1 MDGWYSMEDVMLY
14 SKTIANKRYNNPSSP
29 LNAIAGWGGV
39 MRGSNKWC
47 KMSHR
52 DVNARRILSC
62 SGRVRCS
69 PQSPGVKG
77 SGGFL
82 QRLASAWCA
91 SRSGSQSVGMLGAVE
106 DGLTDSV
113 PPFPPVFFFFFFL
126 SWLLAFG
133 CPLSIR
139 RQAGKCHGWEWAMVF
154 SASRGETE
162 EEEVQR
168 RRRWSGGDGD
178 GGGVRGGFGGSKH
191 DGVSCPPTHAPLI
204 PPPPFPSFPLL
215 LILIT
220 HTNAR
225 EEEEDADPLDR
236 FFVFISAL
244 ISLLHPSILPLQL
257 RGYHLGIT
265 GEKNSDSSHCLRESM
280 KIQTLWRCAIT
291 FTHTQQRHF
300 IQNGLLLKYG
310 HFNHMCNN

>member
-1 MDGWYSMEDVMLY
+1 MDGWYSMEDLMLY
-14 SKTIANKRYNNPSSP
+14 SKIIANKRYNNPSSP

-52 DVNARRILSC
+52 DVNARRILSYAVSGVVHNPPVWKGAAASC
-62 SGRVRCS
+62 SASPPPGASLAPDRRASRCS
-69 PQSPGVKG
+69 VLWK
-77 SGGFL
+77 
-82 QRLASAWCA
+82 
-91 SRSGSQSVGMLGAVE
+91 
-106 DGLTDSV
+106 TDSQTASLLS
-113 PPFPPVFFFFFFL
+113 PQFFFFFFFL

-191 DGVSCPPTHAPLI
+191 DGVSCPPTHAPPHPSSSLSFFS
-204 PPPPFPSFPLL
+204 PPPYPYH
-215 LILIT
+215 T
-220 HTNAR
+220 HKR
-225 EEEEDADPLDR
+225 QRRRRRRRPPRSLFCFYLRADFTPPP
-236 FFVFISAL
+236 
-244 ISLLHPSILPLQL
+244 LHPPPAAARLSS
-257 RGYHLGIT
+257 RDNW
-265 GEKNSDSSHCLRESM
+265 GEE
-280 KIQTLWRCAIT
+280 
-291 FTHTQQRHF
+291 
-300 IQNGLLLKYG
+300 
-310 HFNHMCNN
+310 

>member
-1 MDGWYSMEDVMLY
+1 MDGWYSMEDLMLY
-14 SKTIANKRYNNPSSP
+14 SKIIANKRYNNPSSP

-52 DVNARRILSC
+52 DVNARRILSYAVSGVVHNPPVWKGAAASC
-62 SGRVRCS
+62 SASPPPGARLAPDRRASGCSVLWKTDSQTASLLS
-69 PQSPGVKG
+69 PQ
-77 SGGFL
+77 F
-82 QRLASAWCA
+82 
-91 SRSGSQSVGMLGAVE
+91 
-106 DGLTDSV
+106 
-113 PPFPPVFFFFFFL
+113 FFFFFFL

-191 DGVSCPPTHAPLI
+191 DGVSCPPTHAPPHPSSSLSFFS
-204 PPPPFPSFPLL
+204 PPPYPYH
-215 LILIT
+215 T
-220 HTNAR
+220 HKR
-225 EEEEDADPLDR
+225 QRRRRRRRPPRSLFCFYLRADFTPPP
-236 FFVFISAL
+236 
-244 ISLLHPSILPLQL
+244 LHPPPAAARLSS
-257 RGYHLGIT
+257 RDNW
-265 GEKNSDSSHCLRESM
+265 GEE
-280 KIQTLWRCAIT
+280 
-291 FTHTQQRHF
+291 
-300 IQNGLLLKYG
+300 
-310 HFNHMCNN
+310 

>member
-1 MDGWYSMEDVMLY
+1 MDGWYSMEDLMLY
-14 SKTIANKRYNNPSSP
+14 SKIIANKRYNNPSSP

-191 DGVSCPPTHAPLI
+191 DGVSCPPPHPSSSLSFFS
-204 PPPPFPSFPLL
+204 PPPYPYH
-215 LILIT
+215 T
-220 HTNAR
+220 HKR
-225 EEEEDADPLDR
+225 QRRRRRRRPPRSLFCFYLRADFTPPP
-236 FFVFISAL
+236 
-244 ISLLHPSILPLQL
+244 LHPPPAAARLSSQDNW
-257 RGYHLGIT
+257 
-265 GEKNSDSSHCLRESM
+265 GEE
-280 KIQTLWRCAIT
+280 
-291 FTHTQQRHF
+291 
-300 IQNGLLLKYG
+300 
-310 HFNHMCNN
+310 

>member
-1 MDGWYSMEDVMLY
+1 MDGWYSMEDLMLY
-14 SKTIANKRYNNPSSP
+14 SKIIANKRYNNPSSP

-91 SRSGSQSVGMLGAVE
+91 SRSGSQSVGMLSAVE

-168 RRRWSGGDGD
+168 RRRWSGGDG
-178 GGGVRGGFGGSKH
+178 GGVRGGFGGSKH
-191 DGVSCPPTHAPLI
+191 DGVSCPPTHAPPSSLLL
-204 PPPPFPSFPLL
+204 PFLLFPSSLSL
-215 LILIT
+215 S
-220 HTNAR
+220 HTQTP
-225 EEEEDADPLDR
+225 EKKKKTQT
-236 FFVFISAL
+236 
-244 ISLLHPSILPLQL
+244 PSIAFLFLSP
-257 RGYHLGIT
+257 RWFH
-265 GEKNSDSSHCLRESM
+265 SSTPPSSPCS
-280 KIQTLWRCAIT
+280 CAVI
-291 FTHTQQRHF
+291 
-300 IQNGLLLKYG
+300 ISG
-310 HFNHMCNN
+310 

>member
-1 MDGWYSMEDVMLY
+1 MDGWYSMEDLMLY
-14 SKTIANKRYNNPSSP
+14 SKIIANKRYNNPSSP

-168 RRRWSGGDGD
+168 RRRWSGGDG
-178 GGGVRGGFGGSKH
+178 GGVRGGFGGSKH
-191 DGVSCPPTHAPLI
+191 DGVSCPPTHAPPSSLLL
-204 PPPPFPSFPLL
+204 PFLLFPSSLSL
-215 LILIT
+215 S
-220 HTNAR
+220 HTQTP
-225 EEEEDADPLDR
+225 EKKKKTQT
-236 FFVFISAL
+236 
-244 ISLLHPSILPLQL
+244 PSIAFLFLSP
-257 RGYHLGIT
+257 RWFH
-265 GEKNSDSSHCLRESM
+265 SSTPPSSPCS
-280 KIQTLWRCAIT
+280 CAVI
-291 FTHTQQRHF
+291 
-300 IQNGLLLKYG
+300 ISG
-310 HFNHMCNN
+310 